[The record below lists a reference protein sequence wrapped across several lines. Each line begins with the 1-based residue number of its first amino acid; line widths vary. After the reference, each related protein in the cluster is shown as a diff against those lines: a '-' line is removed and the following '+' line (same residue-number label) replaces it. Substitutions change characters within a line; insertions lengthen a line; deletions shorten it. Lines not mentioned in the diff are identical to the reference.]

1 MIIPAGQIS
10 QEFLIHTSVV
20 LTGDIATITAEL
32 NGKSKTANL
41 TVTENLI
48 NPTFRQL
55 SLSTNEVTGGTDVTG
70 TIILDVPAP
79 QGGAAVNISSNKDFV
94 TIPTATVIIPAGKTT
109 IDFPI
114 KTSYVSS
121 GSYATITAELD
132 GETISTYL
140 YVKEGSL
147 VFLPLVVR

>member
-1 MIIPAGQIS
+1 M
-10 QEFLIHTSVV
+10 
-20 LTGDIATITAEL
+20 
-32 NGKSKTANL
+32 
-41 TVTENLI
+41 
-48 NPTFRQL
+48 
-55 SLSTNEVTGGTDVTG
+55 TG